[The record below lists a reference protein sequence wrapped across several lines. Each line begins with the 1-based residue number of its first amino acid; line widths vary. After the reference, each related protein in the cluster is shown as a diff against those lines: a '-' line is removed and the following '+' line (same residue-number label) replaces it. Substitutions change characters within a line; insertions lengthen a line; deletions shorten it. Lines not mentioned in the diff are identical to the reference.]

1 MPRGTESPALELRSV
16 VSLDSCAFE
25 QLSRRRPKSW
35 DCWRLHFPGVGPPK
49 RRHSGV
55 HSFEIE
61 GVEDTSHELPPSI
74 TWTRTHV
81 SEVKEL
87 LPVIVHG

>member
-1 MPRGTESPALELRSV
+1 MELRAV
-16 VSLDSCAFE
+16 VSLDNGAFE
-25 QLSRRRPKSW
+25 QLSRRRPQPGNFW
-35 DCWRLHFPGVGPPK
+35 GRDFPGVGPPK

-61 GVEDTSHELPPSI
+61 GVEDTSHERPPAI
-74 TWTRTHV
+74 TWTRTSV
-81 SEVKEL
+81 SEVEEL